1 VEKETQLRGQD
12 RDEGEPL
19 LPSYRA
25 AVADELDNVIGAGA
39 DDFPLDEKLFHQIL
53 SELPVPCFA
62 LNEDGYLLFYNE
74 EAARLWGRRPELGKE
89 QWSGAFRLLTPEG
102 KELPT
107 SLSAVAS
114 ALRER
119 RSLDGVE
126 STIERPDGTRRL
138 VADHADPLF
147 DATGNCIGVVNVQLD
162 ITEQRA
168 LQDAVQRRE
177 ALFRDVADHAP
188 AMMWVTDA
196 AGSCTYLSQTWYQFT
211 GQTEEEGWMSAIHPE
226 DREAGL
232 LPSAAARARREPYR
246 LEYRLLHTSGEY
258 RRVLSIATPHF
269 DSKGEFLGYIGSVLD
284 ITAQKQADQSAESA
298 AQRLQ
303 LATEATAIGTWDYF
317 PVTGDLIWDAR
328 CKELFGLPPEF
339 PVDYEVFLARLH
351 PDDRERTNE
360 AVQRALDP
368 EGDGAMNV
376 EYRTIGLVDG
386 HQRWIRANGRAF
398 FEGQVPKRLVGTIQD
413 ISDGKKADEA
423 VQRLAAIVES
433 SEDAIISKDLNGTIM
448 SWNRGAERIF
458 GYRADEAIGKPIT
471 MLIPSDR
478 QDEEREILA
487 RIRQGQKVDHYE
499 TLRQCKNG
507 SQIDVSLTISPLK
520 DKEGIIIGASK
531 IARNITERKKTEREL
546 EHAKE
551 VAEAASRAKD
561 TFLAVLSHELRT
573 PLTPVLMTAA
583 VRERDPDLAQGI
595 RAEMAMIRR
604 NVELETKLIED
615 LLDLSRITSGKLTL
629 QMALVDLN
637 TAVNQVCDICRSQ
650 IQEKGIELSFD
661 LDTRIGPV
669 NADTSRLQQVLWNVL
684 KNAAKFTPEGGTI
697 HVCTRREDGRTQ
709 VEIRDSGIGIAPEL
723 VPKIFDAFEQGDAR
737 VTRKFGGLG
746 LGLAIS
752 KALMELH
759 GGSIRV
765 ESLGVGEGCT
775 VTIELPAASPQANDL
790 LVDRSNLR
798 PPEQLLRLLIVEDH
812 ADTALLL
819 KRLLEGSGFAVE
831 TAGSVAQALE
841 AADNAHFDVL
851 VSDLGLP
858 DGTGCELMRQIRQRH
873 PLKGI
878 AMSGYGMEEDVR
890 RSREAGFSEHLVKP
904 VDISSLE
911 QAILN
916 LVSQIP

>member
-1 VEKETQLRGQD
+1 MDEQTQLRGQGGNA
-12 RDEGEPL
+12 GESLP
-19 LPSYRA
+19 PSYRA
-25 AVADELDNVIGAGA
+25 AVADDMDLIAPSG
-39 DDFPLDEKLFHQIL
+39 DDSPSGENLFEQIL
-53 SELPVPCFA
+53 SKLPVPCFA

-74 EAARLWGRRPELGKE
+74 EAVRLWGRRPERGKE

-102 KELPT
+102 KELPP

-119 RSLDGVE
+119 RSLEGVE

-147 DATGNCIGVVNVQLD
+147 DASGNCIGVVNVQLD
-162 ITEQRA
+162 VTEQREMQEA
-168 LQDAVQRRE
+168 AQQRE
-177 ALFRDVADHAP
+177 ALFREVVDHAP
-188 AMMWVTDA
+188 AMMWVTDP
-196 AGSCTYLSQTWYQFT
+196 GGECTFLSDTWYQFT
-211 GQTEEEGWMSAIHPE
+211 GQTEEAGWMSAIHPE

-232 LPSAAARARREPYR
+232 VPSAAARARREPYR
-246 LEYRLLHTSGEY
+246 LEYRLLHASGEY

-284 ITAQKQADQSAESA
+284 VTAQRQADESARSA

-303 LATEATAIGTWDYF
+303 LATEATAIGTWDFF
-317 PVTGDLIWDAR
+317 PATGDLIWDAR
-328 CKELFGLPPEF
+328 CKELFGLPPEA
-339 PVDYEVFLARLH
+339 PVDYAVFLAGLH
-351 PDDRERTNE
+351 PEDRERTNE
-360 AVQRALDP
+360 AVQQALDP
-368 EGDGAMNV
+368 EGDGAINI

-386 HQRWIRANGRAF
+386 HERWIRANGRAF
-398 FEGQVPKRLVGTIQD
+398 FEGRVPKRFLGTVQD
-413 ISDGKKADEA
+413 ISDRKKADEA
-423 VQRLAAIVES
+423 IQRLAAIVES
-433 SEDAIISKDLNGTIM
+433 SEDAIVSKDLNGTIM

-458 GYRADEAIGKPIT
+458 GYRADEAVGKPIT
-471 MLIPSDR
+471 ILIPSDR
-478 QDEEREILA
+478 RDEEREILR
-487 RIRQGQKVDHYE
+487 RIRQGEKVDHYE
-499 TLRQCKNG
+499 TVRQCKNG
-507 SQIDVSLTISPLK
+507 SLIDVSLTISPLK
-520 DKEGIIIGASK
+520 DKEGLIIGASK

-551 VAEAASRAKD
+551 IAEAASRAKD

-583 VRERDPDLAQGI
+583 VRERDPDLTETI

-604 NVELETKLIED
+604 NVELETKLIDD

-629 QMALVDLN
+629 QVEVLDLN

-661 LDTRIGPV
+661 LNTSIAPV
-669 NADTSRLQQVLWNVL
+669 NADASRLQQVLWNVL
-684 KNAAKFTPEGGTI
+684 KNAAKFTPEGGSI
-697 HVCTRREDGRTQ
+697 HVCTERDDSRVQ
-709 VEIRDSGIGIAPEL
+709 VQIQDSGVGIAPEVL
-723 VPKIFDAFEQGDAR
+723 PKIFDAFEQGDAR

-752 KALMELH
+752 KALVELH

-765 ESLGVGEGCT
+765 ESPGVGEGCT
-775 VTIELPAASPQANDL
+775 VTIELPAASHQASK
-790 LVDRSNLR
+790 LVIDRRNVL

-831 TAGSVAQALE
+831 TAGSVAEALKV
-841 AADNAHFDVL
+841 ADSAHFDVL

-858 DGTGCELMRQIRQRH
+858 DGSGCELMRQMRDRH
-873 PLKGI
+873 PLKAI

-911 QAILN
+911 RAILN
-916 LVSQIP
+916 LVSQP